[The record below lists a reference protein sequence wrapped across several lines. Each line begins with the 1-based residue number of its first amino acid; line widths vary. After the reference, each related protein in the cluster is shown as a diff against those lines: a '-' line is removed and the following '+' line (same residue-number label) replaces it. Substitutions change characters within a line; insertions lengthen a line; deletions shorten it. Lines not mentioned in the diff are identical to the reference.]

1 MAMRLSG
8 LMSGM
13 DTQSI
18 IQDLVAVR
26 QTKVDKQVKAQK
38 KLEWKQEKWKDLNTK
53 LKGLQSKMS
62 NLRFE
67 GSYMKKTTKV
77 SNSDAA
83 SILTGDNAVNGV
95 QDLKINHLAKTA
107 YLTGAEISKKDGT
120 KVTALTKVSELG
132 NVAENANIT
141 LNGKKIFEDGEF
153 TSDTTISDVLSKL
166 KNAGLNASFDEKNQR
181 IFVSAKESGAA
192 NDFNLNGSGGALT
205 ALGLYDGASGSKKAT
220 KIDGQ
225 DAEISLNG
233 AIFTG
238 KNNVFEING
247 LTITALQETKDEV
260 ISVTTQNDT
269 DGIYDMIKGFLKEY
283 NTLINEIDKLYNAKD
298 GDDYDPLTDEEKDAM
313 SENEVEEW
321 EKKIKDTM
329 LGGDSNLSAIRSSLI
344 NAMASGIEVGGETL
358 YLSSFGIGTLGY
370 FNAADNEKNM
380 YHIDGDAD
388 DKDSSGNADK
398 LKKLIASDPDK
409 VIDFFTGLSK
419 KLYTEMDNQSKSVAG
434 YRSYG
439 SFYDDK
445 KMKDDYAGYTSKIA
459 DLEEK
464 LNDYEDSWYKK
475 FAAMEKAMASMQ
487 SNMNAVSSLFGG
499 F

>member
-18 IQDLVAVR
+18 VQDLVAVR

-77 SNSDAA
+77 SNSNAA
-83 SILTGDNAVNGV
+83 SVITSDNAVNGV
-95 QDLKINHLAKTA
+95 QELEINHLAKTA
-107 YLTGAEISKKDGT
+107 YLTGKTVEASDGSTVKATDAISKLKSDFDGGT
-120 KVTALTKVSELG
+120 
-132 NVAENANIT
+132 IT
-141 LNGKKIFEDGEF
+141 LTRNGKTETIDLDKDA
-153 TSDTTISDVLSKL
+153 TISDVLTAL
-166 KNAGLNASFDEKNQR
+166 KDKGLNASFDEKNQR
-181 IFVSAKESGAA
+181 IFVSAKESGKN
-192 NDFNLNGSGGALT
+192 NDFKLDSTGGALT
-205 ALGLYDGASGSKKAT
+205 ALGLYTGAGAK

-233 AIFTG
+233 AIFTS

-247 LTITALQETKDEV
+247 LTITAMQETKGEV
-260 ISVTTQNDT
+260 LSVTTQRDT

-283 NTLINEIDKLYNAKD
+283 NTIINEIDKLYNAD
-298 GDDYDPLTDEEKDAM
+298 NADDYDPLTDEEKDAM
-313 SENEVEEW
+313 TETEVEEW
-321 EKKIKDTM
+321 EKKIKDS
-329 LGGDSNLSAIRSSLI
+329 LLSGDNNLSSIRSSLI
-344 NAMASGIEVGGETL
+344 TTMAGGVKVGGETL
-358 YLSSFGIGTLGY
+358 YLSTFGIGTLGY
-370 FNAADNEKNM
+370 FTAPDNEKNM
-380 YHIDGDAD
+380 YHIDGDTD
-388 DKDSSGNADK
+388 DKDTSGNEDK

-409 VIDFFTGLSK
+409 VVDFFTGLTK
-419 KLYTEMDNQSKSVAG
+419 NLYAEMDKQSKSVKG

-439 SFYDDK
+439 NFYDDK
-445 KMKDDYAGYTSKIA
+445 KLKDDYANYTTKIA

-464 LNDYEDSWYKK
+464 LNAYEDSWYKK

-487 SNMNAVSSLFGG
+487 SNMTAVSSLFGG
-499 F
+499 